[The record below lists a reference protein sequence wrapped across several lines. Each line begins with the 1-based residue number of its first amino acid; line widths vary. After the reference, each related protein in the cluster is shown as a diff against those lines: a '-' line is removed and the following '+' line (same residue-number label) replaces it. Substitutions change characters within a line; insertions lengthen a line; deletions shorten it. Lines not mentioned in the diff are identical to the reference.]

1 MIDERIDKKWY
12 ILMRE
17 NIVLKAYVNSL
28 YEGKKNNKGAKR
40 LYYKYLLNAL
50 YGKFLTRPDGITI
63 DYFQEDDGWHRVKLA
78 SEKTTYYLP
87 LGNVLSFFFVTS
99 RLFLRTPNCGLR

>member
-1 MIDERIDKKWY
+1 M
-12 ILMRE
+12 LRE
-17 NIVLKAYVNSL
+17 NVVLKSYVNML

-63 DYFQEDDGWHRVKLA
+63 DYFEEMGEWKRVKLA
-78 SEKTTYYLP
+78 SEKSTYYLP
-87 LGNVLSFFFVTS
+87 LGNVERIFLFCPCVLCPILS
-99 RLFLRTPNCGLR
+99 TPNCGLQ

>member
-1 MIDERIDKKWY
+1 M
-12 ILMRE
+12 
-17 NIVLKAYVNSL
+17 L

-50 YGKFLTRPDGITI
+50 YGKFLTRPDGISI
-63 DYFQEDDGWHRVKLA
+63 DYFEEDDGWKRVKLA

-87 LGNVLSFFFVTS
+87 LGNIENSKFFSASSYPSEFS
-99 RLFLRTPNCGLR
+99 IPNCGLL

>member
-1 MIDERIDKKWY
+1 M
-12 ILMRE
+12 
-17 NIVLKAYVNSL
+17 L

-50 YGKFLTRPDGITI
+50 YGKFLTRPDGISI
-63 DYFQEDDGWHRVKLA
+63 DYFEEDDGWKRVKLA

-87 LGNVLSFFFVTS
+87 LGNIENSK
-99 RLFLRTPNCGLR
+99 

>member
-1 MIDERIDKKWY
+1 
-12 ILMRE
+12 MRE
-17 NIVLKAYVNSL
+17 NIVLKAYVNTL

-99 RLFLRTPNCGLR
+99 RLFS